1 MTSLPTWQVTGSYF
15 EVCNCYAPCPC
26 RKLGARAAGRS
37 TYDTCDFALSWDIK
51 EGHFGTDDLRDLGV
65 AIADRWDNA
74 EPPNPGWPAIRPP
87 WHLILY
93 VDERATDRQRVTLE
107 NIFLGR
113 AGGTAAKN
121 YASAIGEVYA
131 VKPARIELDHTP
143 GREHLRIGSL
153 VKAATASSFATGER
167 ISCGIPGHYRPGQE
181 LVARVMQVNDAPL
194 HWL

>member
-1 MTSLPTWQVTGSYF
+1 MGQ
-15 EVCNCYAPCPC
+15 
-26 RKLGARAAGRS
+26 RGAAESGLA
-37 TYDTCDFALSWDIK
+37 CDS
-51 EGHFGTDDLRDLGV
+51 
-65 AIADRWDNA
+65 
-74 EPPNPGWPAIRPP
+74 P

-93 VDERATDRQRVTLE
+93 VDERATDRQRVALE

-153 VKAATASSFATGER
+153 VEAATASSFATGER
-167 ISCGIPGHYRPGQE
+167 ISWHPRPRS
-181 LVARVMQVNDAPL
+181 ARTGAGCASHASKRCSASLALEQFRQPDSSYQIGATFRCL
-194 HWL
+194 FTRS